1 MIRQKVNFSFPAE
14 ELEQIKR
21 RMLRW
26 ADRRNILLFLDSNGY
41 VHTHGT
47 YECICAVGV
56 YASVRADDGMLNAL
70 NREYVLHQ
78 DWFFGHIAYDFKN
91 RLEQLQSGHSDALQ
105 FPEFYFFRPEIVC
118 SIKRGAH
125 TLCIETLGISPQ
137 EVWSEIQAADTTAQA
152 VFEHVPHF
160 QRRFEHEEYLRTIAH
175 LKEHIRNGDCYE
187 INFCNERYCTDAV
200 IHPVA
205 AFEELSRLSPAPFA
219 AYYKLEDKAL
229 MCASP
234 ERYLRKEGNRIL
246 AQPIKGTARRD
257 TDPVKDEEQKTRLRA
272 SLKEQ
277 AENVMIVDLMRNDLA
292 RFCETGS
299 VQVDELFG
307 VYSFP
312 QVHQMISTV
321 SGTLRDQLSL
331 FEALRYSFPVGSMTG
346 APKIMVMKLIEQYE
360 QARRGLFSG
369 SVGYISPE
377 GDFDFN
383 VVIRSLLYN
392 SSSHYLSYQTGGAI
406 TYHSDAEQEWQ
417 ETLLKGAALQ
427 AVFQKR

>member
-1 MIRQKVNFSFPAE
+1 
-14 ELEQIKR
+14 
-21 RMLRW
+21 MLRW

-41 VHTHGT
+41 VHTQGS
-47 YECICAVGV
+47 YECICAAGV
-56 YASVRADDGMLNAL
+56 QAAVPADDGLLSAL
-70 NREYVLHQ
+70 NRHYDQHR
-78 DWFFGHIAYDFKN
+78 DWLFGHIAYDFKN
-91 RLEQLQSGHSDALQ
+91 RLEHLHSGHPDHLL
-105 FPEFYFFRPEIVC
+105 FPELYFFRPEIVC
-118 SIKRGAH
+118 YIKRGTHA
-125 TLCIETLGISPQ
+125 LWIETLGVSP
-137 EVWSEIQAADTTAQA
+137 ETVWNEIQGSGIAELA
-152 VFEHVPHF
+152 VFETLPHF
-160 QRRFEHEEYLRTIAH
+160 QQRFEHEAYLRTIEQ

-187 INFCNERYCTDAV
+187 INFCNERYCTDAL

-205 AFEELSRLSPAPFA
+205 AFERLTRLSPAPFA
-219 AYYKLEDKAL
+219 AYYRLDDKTL

-234 ERYLRKEGNRIL
+234 ERYLRKQGHTIL

-257 TDPVKDEEQKTRLRA
+257 ADPVKDAVQKNQLRE

-292 RFCETGS
+292 RFCATGS

-307 VYSFP
+307 LYSFP

-321 SGTLRDQLSL
+321 SGTLRAGLSL
-331 FEALRYSFPVGSMTG
+331 FEALRCSFPMGSMTG
-346 APKIMVMKLIEQYE
+346 APKVMVMKLIEQYE
-360 QARRGLFSG
+360 RAYRGLFSG

-392 SSSHYLSYQTGGAI
+392 SSSRYLSYQTGGAI
-406 TYHSDAEQEWQ
+406 TYNSDAEQEWQ

-427 AVFQKR
+427 AVFQK